1 MLKLHFKIS
10 MTFLLGIITFCTILI
25 VLITFFQSAIQE
37 VFVEHLIVETCKCS
51 RQTHCFHGAHVLL
64 TCIRVILILHQSQFS
79 RETRSTG
86 DRQMTRRC
94 VHAQSLQLCLTL
106 CDFMDCSLLG
116 SSDHGILQTGILKW
130 VAMPSSRGISQPR
143 DRIHIS

>member
-94 VHAQSLQLCLTL
+94 VHAQSLQLCLTI
-106 CDFMDCSLLG
+106 CDHMGRSLPG
-116 SSDHGILQTGILKW
+116 SSTIGF
-130 VAMPSSRGISQPR
+130 SQ
-143 DRIHIS
+143 